1 MSAKLLLHE
10 EVSVPEAILRVL
22 EEAGIDTIFGKG
34 LMALSPRLIVLISP
48 GLRA

>member
-22 EEAGIDTIFGKG
+22 EEAD
-34 LMALSPRLIVLISP
+34 LYSSVQ
-48 GLRA
+48 RASRILTNSATPYQEIR